1 MTEFAAVILAA
12 ALNGAIPGI
21 LLTALVA
28 IVLRLTPRRAINAA
42 TRYAIWCSTLLVVIL
57 LPFLYLPAP
66 ARPLAPVAAP
76 TQTTPIAVSE
86 AAPILQNEPNLVSTA
101 AAAPA

>member
-28 IVLRLTPRRAINAA
+28 IVLRLTPRR
-42 TRYAIWCSTLLVVIL
+42 TST
-57 LPFLYLPAP
+57 PP
-66 ARPLAPVAAP
+66 PVMRFG
-76 TQTTPIAVSE
+76 AVRFSSLSSYRSCTC
-86 AAPILQNEPNLVSTA
+86 I
-101 AAAPA
+101 